1 MLNNK
6 TCSLVELPPNRQ
18 AIGCRW
24 VFRVKE
30 NADGTINKY
39 KARLVAKGYHQQFG
53 FDFNETFSPVVKP
66 VTIRIILTLA
76 LTYGW
81 PLQQIDVNNVFLND
95 LLDEEIYMV
104 QPPGFTDSNK
114 TLVCKLNKALYGL
127 KQGPRAWYERL
138 HAALLQFG
146 FTSSKCDPSLFTY
159 SKGASRVYA
168 LVYVDDNS
176 DRILLPAY
184 L

>member
-104 QPPGFTDSNK
+104 
-114 TLVCKLNKALYGL
+114 
-127 KQGPRAWYERL
+127 
-138 HAALLQFG
+138 
-146 FTSSKCDPSLFTY
+146 
-159 SKGASRVYA
+159 
-168 LVYVDDNS
+168 
-176 DRILLPAY
+176 
-184 L
+184 